1 MLPRGVECDH
11 HEPLGLGPPEEIGGS
26 ELRQGEGGVGGGGG
40 GGRREEVDGGRE
52 PIEER
57 GEPRAELAV
66 EEDGGVEEA
75 PGEDGDGGELVAGLV
90 RVLEDHDPRSGRD
103 RRAGDDVAEA
113 YPGGAVASGAHAAAL
128 RRRCVGGEAD
138 GGFRFWW
145 VHARARAGSDSGE
158 GCVLGSGL
166 YGSCFSCWTLHAF
179 LSSDRVR
186 STDRIPPRDHGL
198 VLDFKACT
206 ISFVFKLRK

>member
-1 MLPRGVECDH
+1 M
-11 HEPLGLGPPEEIGGS
+11 
-26 ELRQGEGGVGGGGG
+26 
-40 GGRREEVDGGRE
+40 
-52 PIEER
+52 
-57 GEPRAELAV
+57 

-90 RVLEDHDPRSGRD
+90 RVVEDHDPRGGRD
-103 RRAGDDVAEA
+103 RWAGDGVAEA
-113 YPGGAVASGAHAAAL
+113 YTGGAVASGAHAAGL

-145 VHARARAGSDSGE
+145 VHVRARSDSGG

-179 LSSDRVR
+179 LLLDRER
-186 STDRIPPRDHGL
+186 STDR
-198 VLDFKACT
+198 
-206 ISFVFKLRK
+206 